1 MLRSLRWRAVAVF
14 LGILVVALATLGFV
28 LGDRARH
35 DAGVALEERM
45 AVEARAIAALSLSSL
60 ESAAPEDALAAA
72 AAAILAPGSAAL
84 VIRSDGSLI
93 YASTAGEQ
101 GAPFRAPEIRTA
113 LEEGRTGLAVRP
125 NPVTSDS
132 ELNLAVPVFADGRVV
147 GAVRVTAS
155 RAPLGEAVGR
165 VAATLAIA
173 GASTLVAGTLLMLWL
188 VAPLVSG
195 LAALGSVA
203 RRLAAGQLYERV
215 EMAPLSEAH
224 ELSLAINDMAESL
237 EKQVRTSYQERDIFG
252 AVIDGMAD
260 ALLVVDDE
268 GSVALANPAAL
279 ELFAPGEGTVVGKRL
294 MEVTRD
300 HEIGLIVADALRE
313 GRHRSGRVEYGPDL
327 RLLHVL
333 ATPIEEKGGLSAL
346 VMIQDLTEVQRL
358 EAVRR
363 DFVANVSHELRTPLA
378 SIKAA
383 AEAIQ
388 GGALDDAQVTREFLA
403 RIDVEV
409 DHMAQM
415 VQRLLDL
422 SRLETGKAQ
431 FNMEALDVKVLL
443 DEATDRVRPQ
453 AESRGLALTV
463 DAPEGMAPVMAD
475 RAAVQEIV
483 LNLIDNAMRFTDDG
497 SILVSAREVEA
508 GVEVSVED
516 SGPGILPEDLPHIF
530 ERFYKADRSR
540 SSGGVG
546 LGLALAKHTVQA
558 HGGEIWAESPPGKGA
573 ILHFTLPLAADAS
586 I

>member
-14 LGILVVALATLGFV
+14 LGILVVTLATLGFV

-35 DAGVALEERM
+35 DAGVALEERI
-45 AVEARAIAALSLSSL
+45 AVEARAIAVLSLSSL

-72 AAAILAPGSAAL
+72 AAAILAPGSAVL
-84 VIRSDGSLI
+84 VIGSDGSLI
-93 YASTAGEQ
+93 YASTAGEH
-101 GAPFRAPEIRTA
+101 GASFRAPEIRTA

-132 ELNLAVPVFADGRVV
+132 ELNLAVPVVADGRVV
-147 GAVRVTAS
+147 AAVRVTAS

-173 GASTLVAGTLLMLWL
+173 GASTLVAGTLLLLWL

-215 EMAPLSEAH
+215 ETVPLSEAH

-300 HEIGLIVADALRE
+300 HEIGRIVADALRE
-313 GRHRSGRVEYGPDL
+313 GRHQSGKVEYGPDL

-333 ATPIEEKGGLSAL
+333 VTPIEEKGGLSAL

-388 GGALDDAQVTREFLA
+388 GGALDDVQTTREFLA

-431 FNMEALDVKVLL
+431 FNMEALDVKALL

-475 RAAVQEIV
+475 RAAVQEIM

-497 SILVSAREVEA
+497 SILVSAREVDA
-508 GVEVSVED
+508 GVEVTVED

-573 ILHFTLPLAADAS
+573 IVHFTLPLAAVAS

>member
-14 LGILVVALATLGFV
+14 LGILVATLTTLGFV

-35 DAGVALEERM
+35 DAGVALEERV

-72 AAAILAPGSAAL
+72 AAAILAPGSAVL
-84 VIRSDGSLI
+84 VIGSDGSLI
-93 YASTAGEQ
+93 YASTVGEH
-101 GAPFRAPEIRTA
+101 GVSFRAPEIRTA

-132 ELNLAVPVFADGRVV
+132 ELNLAVPVVADGRVV
-147 GAVRVTAS
+147 AAVRVTAS

-173 GASTLVAGTLLMLWL
+173 GASTLVAGTLLLLWL

-215 EMAPLSEAH
+215 ETVPLSEAH

-300 HEIGLIVADALRE
+300 HEIGRIVADALRE
-313 GRHRSGRVEYGPDL
+313 GRHQSGRVEYGPDL

-333 ATPIEEKGGLSAL
+333 VTPIEEKGGLSAL

-388 GGALDDAQVTREFLA
+388 GGALDDVQTTREFLA

-431 FNMEALDVKVLL
+431 FNMEALDVKALL

-463 DAPEGMAPVMAD
+463 DAPEGMAPVLAD
-475 RAAVQEIV
+475 RAAVHEIV
-483 LNLIDNAMRFTDDG
+483 LNLIDNAMRFTEDG
-497 SILVSAREVEA
+497 SILVSAREVDA
-508 GVEVSVED
+508 GVEVTVED

-573 ILHFTLPLAADAS
+573 IVHFTLPLAAVAS

>member
-14 LGILVVALATLGFV
+14 LGILVVTLATLGFV

-35 DAGVALEERM
+35 DAGVALEERI
-45 AVEARAIAALSLSSL
+45 AVEARAIAVLSLSSL

-72 AAAILAPGSAAL
+72 AAAILAPGSAVL
-84 VIRSDGSLI
+84 VIGSDGSLI
-93 YASTAGEQ
+93 YASTAGEH
-101 GAPFRAPEIRTA
+101 GASFRAPEIRTA

-132 ELNLAVPVFADGRVV
+132 ELNLAVPVVADGRVV
-147 GAVRVTAS
+147 AAVRVTAS

-173 GASTLVAGTLLMLWL
+173 GASTLVAGTLLLLWL

-215 EMAPLSEAH
+215 ETVPLSEAH

-300 HEIGLIVADALRE
+300 HEIGRIVADALRE
-313 GRHRSGRVEYGPDL
+313 GRHQSGKVEYGPDL

-333 ATPIEEKGGLSAL
+333 VTPIEEKGGLSAL

-388 GGALDDAQVTREFLA
+388 GGALDDVQTTREFLA

-431 FNMEALDVKVLL
+431 FNMEALDVKALL

-453 AESRGLALTV
+453 AEGRGLALTV

-475 RAAVQEIV
+475 RAAVQEIM

-497 SILVSAREVEA
+497 SILVSAREVDA
-508 GVEVSVED
+508 GVEVTVED

-573 ILHFTLPLAADAS
+573 IVHFTLPLAAVAS

>member
-14 LGILVVALATLGFV
+14 LGILVVTLATLGFV

-35 DAGVALEERM
+35 DAGVALEERV

-72 AAAILAPGSAAL
+72 AAAILAPGSAVL
-84 VIRSDGSLI
+84 VIGSDGSLI
-93 YASTAGEQ
+93 YASTAGEH
-101 GAPFRAPEIRTA
+101 GASFRAPEIRTA

-132 ELNLAVPVFADGRVV
+132 ELNLAVPVVADGRVV
-147 GAVRVTAS
+147 AAVRVTAS

-173 GASTLVAGTLLMLWL
+173 GASTLVAGTLLLLWL

-215 EMAPLSEAH
+215 ETVPLSEAH

-300 HEIGLIVADALRE
+300 HEIGRIVADALRE
-313 GRHRSGRVEYGPDL
+313 GRHQSGKVEYGPDL

-333 ATPIEEKGGLSAL
+333 VTPIEEKGGLSAL

-388 GGALDDAQVTREFLA
+388 GGALDDVQTTREFLA

-431 FNMEALDVKVLL
+431 FNMEALDVKALL

-475 RAAVQEIV
+475 RAAVQEIM

-497 SILVSAREVEA
+497 SILVSAREVDA
-508 GVEVSVED
+508 GVEVTVED

-540 SSGGVG
+540 SSGGAG

-573 ILHFTLPLAADAS
+573 IVHFTLPLAAVAS

>member
-14 LGILVVALATLGFV
+14 LGILVVTLATLGFV

-35 DAGVALEERM
+35 DAGVALEERI
-45 AVEARAIAALSLSSL
+45 AVEARAIAVLSLSSL

-72 AAAILAPGSAAL
+72 AAAILAPGSAVL
-84 VIRSDGSLI
+84 VIGSDGSLI
-93 YASTAGEQ
+93 YASTAGEH
-101 GAPFRAPEIRTA
+101 GASFRAPEIRTA
-113 LEEGRTGLAVRP
+113 LEEGRTGRAVRP

-132 ELNLAVPVFADGRVV
+132 ELNLAVPVVADGRVV
-147 GAVRVTAS
+147 AAVRVTAS

-173 GASTLVAGTLLMLWL
+173 GASTLVAGTLLLLWL

-215 EMAPLSEAH
+215 ETVPLSEAH

-300 HEIGLIVADALRE
+300 HEIGRIVADALRE
-313 GRHRSGRVEYGPDL
+313 GRHQSGKVEYGPDL

-333 ATPIEEKGGLSAL
+333 VTPIEEKGGLSAL

-388 GGALDDAQVTREFLA
+388 GGALDDVQTTREFLA

-431 FNMEALDVKVLL
+431 FNMEALDVKALL

-475 RAAVQEIV
+475 RAAVQEIM

-497 SILVSAREVEA
+497 SILVSAREVDA
-508 GVEVSVED
+508 GVEVTVED

-573 ILHFTLPLAADAS
+573 IVHFTLPLAAVAS